1 MGFVLKT
8 GLCVIALIFAYSA
21 VIPNTSTY
29 ATVEV
34 GDSGDASMA
43 GVDQGLNDYRSGSVT
58 DGDTATTEGEALSAT
73 GFSQSDLDMIEKG
86 REDFEFQAEVS
97 RLMDIIINSLYQKKE
112 IFLRELLSNAS
123 DALDK
128 IRFLSLENPD
138 LLGDNPDLEIRIKYD
153 PDARTLSV
161 RDSGIGMTKQDLIEN
176 LGTVAKSGT
185 TQFVEALAGSD
196 GDMSLIGQ
204 FGVGFYSVYLVAD
217 RVQVVSKHNDD
228 EQHIWE
234 STADASFSIATDPR
248 GDTLGRGTEI
258 TLFLKEDSGEFLD
271 QDNVEALVRRYSEFI
286 TFPIYLYK
294 STTET
299 YEVPVEPEF
308 DEEDSEDAEFDDDD
322 EDEADEEDD
331 DDDVE
336 VDEEDD
342 DDEEEEEEIV
352 FETKTRQVFEWELVN
367 RQKAIWARN
376 AADVSDDEYQN
387 FYKSISNDYQDALTW
402 SHFKAEG
409 EIEFKSVLFVP
420 SKAPNDMYDNYYKKQ
435 TGLRLYVRKVLIT
448 DEFDDLLPQYLSFIK
463 GVVDSDDLPLNV
475 SRETLQQH
483 KVLKVMGKKIV
494 RKALEMLRKLANS
507 EVEEP
512 EEPEEGE
519 EAKEPETHPY
529 IKFWEQFGK
538 NIKMGLI
545 EDTSNKTKLSKLLR
559 FKTSTSDGKWRSLE
573 EYVGDMS
580 ESQEYIYYI
589 SGSSTEAVENSPFLE
604 KLKAKGFEVLYLTD
618 PMDEYAVQ
626 NLTEFD
632 GKRLMSVTKE
642 GLKFGGDDDDA
653 DAKRTALYREKF
665 SDLTDYLQETFGKD
679 VEKVVISN
687 RIEKTPCV
695 LVTSQ
700 FGYSA
705 NMERIMKSQ
714 AFSDNQRNSFLF
726 SRKTM
731 EINPRHPIV
740 IELNN
745 RVANGA
751 DDETKDLAML
761 MYDTALMSS
770 GFVMEDPT
778 AFAARMYRVMS
789 SGMNIDSLELA
800 PEIEIPDDEED
811 LDEYDEDEEELF
823 EDTNDEL

>member
-138 LLGDNPDLEIRIKYD
+138 LMGDNPDLEIRIKYD